1 MRIQLILLALCCSAC
16 SAEIFP
22 PPAPVAR
29 SIAADIDG
37 DGFADAVDLAID
49 DTGWRLA
56 LTFGGRPHDI
66 RTIDRGSA
74 ASQAPWQL
82 NIEHGGEYR
91 PSAYKNAPAQTIH
104 AIDDVI
110 IFRRHDKRRML
121 VWNSPNTGIELV
133 AID

>member
-1 MRIQLILLALCCSAC
+1 MRILTALSALWFSAC

-37 DGFADAVDLAID
+37 DGFPDTVDLNLND
-49 DTGWRLA
+49 PGWRLT
-56 LTFGGRPHDI
+56 LTFGGRPHDV
-66 RTIDRGSA
+66 RTIDRGPV
-74 ASQAPWQL
+74 ASRAPWQL
-82 NIEHGGEYR
+82 NIEHGGEYQ
-91 PSAYKNAPAQTIH
+91 PSPRKDVQAQRIRAT
-104 AIDDVI
+104 DDVI

-121 VWNSPNTGIELV
+121 VWNSPDTGIELV